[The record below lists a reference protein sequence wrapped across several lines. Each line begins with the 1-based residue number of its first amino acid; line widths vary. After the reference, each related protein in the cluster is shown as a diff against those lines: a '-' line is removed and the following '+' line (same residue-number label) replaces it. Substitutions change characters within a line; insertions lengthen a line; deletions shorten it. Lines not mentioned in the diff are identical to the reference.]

1 MTLYSPPRRNR
12 KRQKE
17 QKDWLLMIVLLILNI
32 VSGYTTIQGAAS
44 ILPHPSWALF
54 LGLGIQCLLF
64 FALAELILKH
74 APWVKWL
81 TVLILSF
88 LSIYTSFTT
97 YYTGL
102 TGEYNQK
109 LARDKALKAHNN
121 LIAEVYTPMQERLIE
136 LNEEAEY
143 KEKIAE
149 CEIKE
154 GCVSGTPNPGPVYR
168 RLQNE
173 ARLAKSKAEAFERQ
187 FNIVSEKINFDTKD
201 TNLNP
206 EKIYEN
212 DVSAF
217 ANVPSEFRKGRS
229 LELTD
234 YLDKEK
240 PIELLTPWYKIR
252 KWEQNAIGPFFLAL
266 LIDGLSVILG
276 TRITIKKENKSLPI
290 LLGEGIA
297 QFIRDVKAFLH
308 NIRQALHFHHANPH
322 RLSDV
327 SPEIRDTG
335 KTVTLNITGQGS
347 DFLRIFNKAIDK
359 KPPYRIDSQTLQQH
373 DNPTFVE
380 GFERIIYRLSH
391 KNVNWI
397 RYAQGNESDN
407 TND

>member
-1 MTLYSPPRRNR
+1 
-12 KRQKE
+12 
-17 QKDWLLMIVLLILNI
+17 MIVLLSLNI

-88 LSIYTSFTT
+88 LSIYTSVTT

-109 LARDKALKAHNN
+109 LARDKALTAHNH
-121 LIAEVYTPMQERLIE
+121 LIAEVYTPMQERLIK
-136 LNEEAEY
+136 LNEEAEF
-143 KEKIAE
+143 KQEIAD
-149 CEIKE
+149 CEIK
-154 GCVSGTPNPGPVYR
+154 GCQSGAPNAGPVYR

-212 DVSAF
+212 DVSAL
-217 ANVPSEFRKGRS
+217 AKVPSEFRKGRS

-297 QFIRDVKAFLH
+297 QFIHDIKASVH
-308 NIRQALHFHHANPH
+308 DIRRALHFNHANPH

>member
-173 ARLAKSKAEAFERQ
+173 ARLARSKAEAFERQ

-201 TNLNP
+201 PNLTP

-212 DVSAF
+212 DVSA
-217 ANVPSEFRKGRS
+217 
-229 LELTD
+229 
-234 YLDKEK
+234 
-240 PIELLTPWYKIR
+240 
-252 KWEQNAIGPFFLAL
+252 
-266 LIDGLSVILG
+266 
-276 TRITIKKENKSLPI
+276 
-290 LLGEGIA
+290 
-297 QFIRDVKAFLH
+297 
-308 NIRQALHFHHANPH
+308 
-322 RLSDV
+322 
-327 SPEIRDTG
+327 
-335 KTVTLNITGQGS
+335 
-347 DFLRIFNKAIDK
+347 
-359 KPPYRIDSQTLQQH
+359 
-373 DNPTFVE
+373 
-380 GFERIIYRLSH
+380 
-391 KNVNWI
+391 
-397 RYAQGNESDN
+397 
-407 TND
+407 